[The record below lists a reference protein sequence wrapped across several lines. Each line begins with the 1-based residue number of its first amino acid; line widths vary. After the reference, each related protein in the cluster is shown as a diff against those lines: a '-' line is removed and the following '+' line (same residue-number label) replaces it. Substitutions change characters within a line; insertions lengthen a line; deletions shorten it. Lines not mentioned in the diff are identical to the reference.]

1 MPQDVLNGVQTVVF
15 DLDGTLYDKHG
26 LAHRMVRR
34 LWWCLPLMAVDRLAC
49 GRCWRWIVATR
60 WHRRIYLPTMVE
72 LIRTTCPLR
81 PEAMALLKEAKT
93 RGLTLAVYS
102 DYGCIKEKL
111 QALHIDPNQFDLLID
126 APSLGARKPSE
137 QAARQVMSRLKAVP
151 SSTLFVGDREDTDV
165 ASAKCV
171 GARFHLVGK

>member
-34 LWWCLPLMAVDRLAC
+34 LWWCLPLMAVDRLAR
-49 GRCWRWIVATR
+49 GRWWRWIVATR

-111 QALHIDPNQFDLLID
+111 QALQIDPNQFDLLID

-137 QAARQVMSRLKAVP
+137 QAAQQVMSRLKAAP
-151 SSTLFVGDREDTDV
+151 STTLFVGDREDTDG
-165 ASAKCV
+165 ASAKSV